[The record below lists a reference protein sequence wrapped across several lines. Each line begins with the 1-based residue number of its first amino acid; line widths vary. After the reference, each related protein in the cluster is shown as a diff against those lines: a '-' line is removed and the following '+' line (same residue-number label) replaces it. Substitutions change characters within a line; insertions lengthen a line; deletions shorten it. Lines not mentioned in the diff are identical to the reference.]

1 MRKTGSSLNF
11 FNTTLIFIVFFQ
23 FFYIIYLNKAN
34 SDRAYT
40 DFEERIIGAI
50 NKIKPSVVRID
61 AWSTEGKPKELGSGI
76 VYSKEGHIITNAH
89 VVKDTDVITIT
100 FYDGKKKTGV
110 LIDYSDQYDIAVLK
124 VDPSN
129 LNLVPAVFSDA
140 SKLRIGQV
148 VIAVGNP
155 LNFGWTATIG
165 IVSGLNRNIK
175 ADNRVYEDLIQTD
188 AAINRG
194 NSGGPLVNTRGE
206 VVGINTLVYRGKS
219 GAEGMGFA
227 ITSNKARYVTED
239 ILKGH
244 KLVPTRAWLG
254 IEPLEVTPALA
265 ERYAFPVNYGIYV
278 KTVYP
283 DSPAEKYGI
292 SVGDIIIKIDDEL
305 VDSISK
311 FKILVESKK
320 PGEYITVTLYS
331 GNVRKVIKVK
341 LDVKSK

>member
-1 MRKTGSSLNF
+1 MNKNKLN
-11 FNTTLIFIVFFQ
+11 LLFIIIILAQ
-23 FFYIIYLNKAN
+23 FIYIIYIKESVTQKAY
-34 SDRAYT
+34 SEY
-40 DFEERIIGAI
+40 EGKIINAI

-89 VVKDTDVITIT
+89 VVKDTEVITVT
-100 FYDGKKKTGV
+100 FYNGKKKTAV
-110 LIDYSDQYDIAVLK
+110 LIDYSEQYDIAVLK

-129 LNLVPAVFSDA
+129 LNLLPANFADA
-140 SKLRIGQV
+140 TKLQIGQT
-148 VIAVGNP
+148 VIAIGNP

-194 NSGGPLVNTRGE
+194 NSGGPLINLNGQVIG
-206 VVGINTLVYRGKS
+206 VNTLVYRGKS

-227 ITSNKARYVTED
+227 ITSNKARYVAED

-244 KLVPTRAWLG
+244 KLIPTRAWLG
-254 IEPLEVTPALA
+254 IEPLEITPALA
-265 ERYAFPVNYGIYV
+265 ERYALPVNYGIYV

-283 DSPAEKYGI
+283 DSPAEKYGL
-292 SVGDIIIKIDDEL
+292 SPGDIIIKIDDEL
-305 VDSISK
+305 VDSVSK

-331 GNVRKVIKVK
+331 GNVRKVIKIK

>member
-1 MRKTGSSLNF
+1 MNKNKLNLF
-11 FNTTLIFIVFFQ
+11 FIIIILFQ
-23 FFYIIYLNKAN
+23 FIYIVYIKESVTQKAY
-34 SDRAYT
+34 SEH
-40 DFEERIIGAI
+40 EEKVINAI

-89 VVKDTDVITIT
+89 VVKDTEVITVT
-100 FYDGKKKTGV
+100 FYNGKKKTAV
-110 LIDYSDQYDIAVLK
+110 LIDYSDEYDIAVLK

-129 LNLVPAVFSDA
+129 LDLVPANFADA
-140 SKLRIGQV
+140 TKLQIGQT
-148 VIAVGNP
+148 VIAIGNP

-194 NSGGPLVNTRGE
+194 NSGGPLINLNGQVI
-206 VVGINTLVYRGKS
+206 GINTLVYRGKS

-227 ITSNKARYVTED
+227 ITSNKARYIAQD

-244 KLVPTRAWLG
+244 KLVPTRSWLG
-254 IEPLEVTPALA
+254 IEPLEITPALA
-265 ERYAFPVNYGIYV
+265 ERYALPVNYGIYV

-292 SVGDIIIKIDDEL
+292 SPGDIIIKIDDEL

>member
-1 MRKTGSSLNF
+1 MTNKSKINIF
-11 FNTTLIFIVFFQ
+11 LIIIIVFQ
-23 FFYIIYLNKAN
+23 FVYIFYLEKAN
-34 SDRAYT
+34 TQKAYT
-40 DFEERIIGAI
+40 EHEEKVINAI
-50 NKIKPSVVRID
+50 NKIKLSVVRID

-76 VYSKEGHIITNAH
+76 IYSKQGHIITNAH
-89 VVKDTDVITIT
+89 VVKDTEVITVT
-100 FYDGKKKTGV
+100 FYDGKKKTAV

-129 LNLVPAVFSDA
+129 LNLVPANFADA
-140 SKLRIGQV
+140 SKLKIGQTV
-148 VIAVGNP
+148 VAVGNP
-155 LNFGWTATIG
+155 LNFGWTATSG

-175 ADNRVYEDLIQTD
+175 ADNRIYENLIQTD

-194 NSGGPLVNTRGE
+194 NSGGPLINLNGE
-206 VVGINTLVYRGKS
+206 VVGVNTLVYRGKS

-227 ITSNKARYVTED
+227 ITSNRARYVAED

-244 KLVPTRAWLG
+244 KLIPTRAWLG
-254 IEPLEVTPALA
+254 IEPIEITPALA

-292 SVGDIIIKIDDEL
+292 SPGDIIIKINDQL

-311 FKILVESKK
+311 FKLLVESKK
-320 PGEYITVTLYS
+320 PGDYITVTLYS
-331 GNVRKVIKVK
+331 GSVRKVIKVK

>member
-1 MRKTGSSLNF
+1 MNPKNKINLF
-11 FNTTLIFIVFFQ
+11 LILIIFIQ
-23 FFYIIYLNKAN
+23 FFYIFYTQKAETQK
-34 SDRAYT
+34 SYT
-40 DFEERIIGAI
+40 EHEEGVINAI
-50 NKIKPSVVRID
+50 DTIKPSVVRID

-89 VVKDTDVITIT
+89 VVKDTEVITVT
-100 FYDGKKKTGV
+100 FYDGKKKTAV

-124 VDPSN
+124 VDPTDIK
-129 LNLVPAVFSDA
+129 LVPANFADA
-140 SKLRIGQV
+140 TKLQIGQT

-175 ADNRVYEDLIQTD
+175 ADNRVYEKLIQTD

-194 NSGGPLVNTRGE
+194 NSGGPLINLKGQVI
-206 VVGINTLVYRGKS
+206 GINTLVYRGKS

-227 ITSNKARYVTED
+227 ITSNVARYVAED

-254 IEPLEVTPALA
+254 IEPFEITPALA
-265 ERYAFPVNYGIYV
+265 ERYALPVNYGIYV
-278 KTVYP
+278 KVVYP

-292 SVGDIIIKIDDEL
+292 STGDIIIKIDDEL
-305 VDSISK
+305 VDSVSK